1 MATKQK
7 VSKQSGE
14 TPEKVILS
22 IDGATKTGYFKHRR
36 SNKNRLCNLAKWRNS
51 EKRYKAIKP

>member
-1 MATKQK
+1 MATKQT

-22 IDGATKTGYFKHRR
+22 IDGATKTGY
-36 SNKNRLCNLAKWRNS
+36 AIWRNG
-51 EKRYKAIKP
+51 AIVKSNTSQF